1 MDIKRLRAKLQGAKI
16 SKKCEDEIREKLI
29 RADELT
35 DMGKFEKAEE
45 LLTGIDT
52 DFENCLKNKRE
63 IEQRAGEVDSKIKLS
78 SDKIKAL
85 LWDGY
90 EKAPIRD
97 YLSSLRNSAKDIE
110 TRFDVGSYS
119 SLDELKNKLNDIE
132 AENDKLLAKPNGLLP
147 ILERIDQIA
156 EDLGS
161 LDDGKI
167 QSAWSE
173 GISELKKGLARV
185 ISKEVAKD
193 LTDRAAKEET
203 NIIKAADAVKKL
215 KEKKEEI
222 EKKKRENPDL
232 DITNAEKELKN
243 CMSKLE
249 KRDVPTEEDI
259 KKVSIEKVEE
269 RASAVEVKP
278 QPAIYGL
285 KQEPGISMDIQLE
298 ANKIEGILE
307 DFVKK
312 PQIGQPAPQPPEIYF
327 LEATPHEPQKYGT
340 DIKWTATAHD
350 PQGGDLEYMFILKG
364 PGTTRGGTGKGSPT
378 GWIRDNEWVWTP
390 CQSDIGENE
399 ITVEVRSSKDGQAQK
414 SSYTVRFEVK
424 DYDYLEKVQDWLV
437 PKEAKIFG
445 GLAYGLVILA
455 LAVFG
460 YSQLYVNNPIFGAN
474 NLWQEFLL
482 LFLWGFGIQ
491 SATADVA
498 GISKNILKT

>member
-1 MDIKRLRAKLQGAKI
+1 
-16 SKKCEDEIREKLI
+16 
-29 RADELT
+29 
-35 DMGKFEKAEE
+35 MGKFEKAEE

-249 KRDVPTEEDI
+249 KRDVPTEKTL
-259 KKVSIEKVEE
+259 KKWHRKSREE
-269 RASAVEVKP
+269 LPQSVKP
-278 QPAIYGL
+278 NLHLWFSRSRYIHGH
-285 KQEPGISMDIQLE
+285 S
-298 ANKIEGILE
+298 
-307 DFVKK
+307 
-312 PQIGQPAPQPPEIYF
+312 IG
-327 LEATPHEPQKYGT
+327 
-340 DIKWTATAHD
+340 
-350 PQGGDLEYMFILKG
+350 
-364 PGTTRGGTGKGSPT
+364 
-378 GWIRDNEWVWTP
+378 
-390 CQSDIGENE
+390 
-399 ITVEVRSSKDGQAQK
+399 
-414 SSYTVRFEVK
+414 
-424 DYDYLEKVQDWLV
+424 
-437 PKEAKIFG
+437 
-445 GLAYGLVILA
+445 
-455 LAVFG
+455 
-460 YSQLYVNNPIFGAN
+460 SQ
-474 NLWQEFLL
+474 
-482 LFLWGFGIQ
+482 
-491 SATADVA
+491 
-498 GISKNILKT
+498 